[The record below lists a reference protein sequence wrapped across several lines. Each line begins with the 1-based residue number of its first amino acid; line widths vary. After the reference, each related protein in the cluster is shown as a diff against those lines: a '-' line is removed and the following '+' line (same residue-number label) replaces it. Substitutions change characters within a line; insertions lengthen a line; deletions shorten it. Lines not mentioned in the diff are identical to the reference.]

1 MTLIQAVALTDGG
14 TCRQRG
20 ECWVL
25 PALVSQVSRK
35 PTEDLALSVELLFT
49 FQLAFVMLPVAS
61 SSDGEA
67 HEPAEG
73 FPDGWISE
81 AHEPG
86 RGVH

>member
-1 MTLIQAVALTDGG
+1 MTLTQAIARAGGG
-14 TCRQRG
+14 TCRQQG

-25 PALVSQVSRK
+25 PALVFQESRK
-35 PTEDLALSVELLFT
+35 PTEDLALSVELLYM

-67 HEPAEG
+67 REPAEG

-81 AHEPG
+81 AHELG